1 MKLLSTLAACVASFD
16 LSTMMMMQQ
25 MQQPAAGGA
34 ANGGMFANPL
44 LMYQLLSKGEL
55 GSSLDEM
62 LPLLMMGGGGNINA
76 LLPFL
81 MKGDK
86 EEKKDEK
93 VVFKAEKDYQAVWE
107 SIVDIAD
114 KMKCVQNVFD
124 IFECTQA
131 NNLSISDLTDKF
143 EDFKAEDEKAAC
155 AKAEAA
161 HKAIFPEE
169 NKGSKFFDDDMM
181 MLMMMSG
188 GFNNGAMSP
197 LLLGMN

>member
-62 LPLLMMGGGGNINA
+62 LPLLMMGGGGNMNA

-93 VVFKAEKDYQAVWE
+93 VVFKAEKDYQAVCE

-143 EDFKAEDEKAAC
+143 EDFKAEVDKYNSANCVKKCVDAP
-155 AKAEAA
+155 ATDD
-161 HKAIFPEE
+161 HKAIFPDE
-169 NKGSKFFDDDMM
+169 NKGSKLFDDDMM
-181 MLMMMSG
+181 MLMVMSG
-188 GFNNGAMSP
+188 GFSNGA
-197 LLLGMN
+197 